1 MAKGRKGSVTAQI
14 QSTARLART
23 ELAARLLAHG
33 FYAGQDQIMMALGE
47 EDRLTPGQLA
57 LKLGVR
63 PPTVTKTINRL
74 QAQGFVEKG
83 ASQTDA
89 RVAHVSLTEVGRAT
103 IEEIAKS
110 VKKTE
115 KAALRGLDKK
125 ERKTLYKLLRRVEAN
140 LAGGAPADEIDDGDD
155 PSDEDA

>member
-1 MAKGRKGSVTAQI
+1 
-14 QSTARLART
+14 
-23 ELAARLLAHG
+23 
-33 FYAGQDQIMMALGE
+33 MMALGE
-47 EDRLTPGQLA
+47 EDGLTPGQLA
-57 LKLGVR
+57 LRLGVR

-89 RVAHVSLTEVGRAT
+89 RVAHVSLTEAGRAA
-103 IEEIAKS
+103 IEEIARS

-125 ERKTLYKLLRRVEAN
+125 ERKTLHKLLRRVEAN

-155 PSDEDA
+155 PSGEDA

>member
-33 FYAGQDQIMMALGE
+33 FYAGQDQIMMALDE
-47 EDRLTPGQLA
+47 EDGLTPGQLA
-57 LKLGVR
+57 QKLGVR
-63 PPTVTKTINRL
+63 PPTITKTINRL

-89 RVAHVSLTEVGRAT
+89 RVAHVSLTEAGRDA
-103 IEEIAKS
+103 IGEITKS

-125 ERKTLYKLLRRVEAN
+125 ERKTLQKLLRRVEAN
-140 LAGGAPADEIDDGDD
+140 LAGGTPAEAIDESDDA
-155 PSDEDA
+155 SDEDA